1 MGIFRRDL
9 MIDQVKQC
17 VSSINANQSFL
28 VSPPMFA
35 SIIVHTNS
43 TTIPWPNTSTI
54 LMLLSMRHYGK
65 QVLRREHRSFAE
77 SKSLWREPPLELSAK
92 NSSPRVKKNLG
103 EDKNSR
109 WINSSPRA
117 KKKLSPKNS
126 LPRASQLALG
136 EEILLREFFSALGEE
151 IFKESLLH
159 LHTFSIINMHLYKGY
174 VQI

>member
-43 TTIPWPNTSTI
+43 TTIAWPNTSTV

-65 QVLRREHRSFAE
+65 QVLRREQ
-77 SKSLWREPPLELSAK
+77 KPLARA
-92 NSSPRVKKNLG
+92 SPR
-103 EDKNSR
+103 
-109 WINSSPRA
+109 
-117 KKKLSPKNS
+117 
-126 LPRASQLALG
+126 ALG
-136 EEILLREFFSALGEE
+136 EELFT
-151 IFKESLLH
+151 ESKKNSRRRQKL
-159 LHTFSIINMHLYKGY
+159 SVN
-174 VQI
+174 